1 MSTATAT
8 AAPSAAAATAGR
20 PIPMSFSE
28 VLRID
33 VMRRVWYAQVVS
45 LFGDFLALFA
55 VIAVV
60 SFKLHATPNQITGV
74 QIAYMLPIVFMGP
87 LAGVFV
93 DRWPLKP
100 TLISS
105 DLIRALLAAL
115 LIWTTSLWQVYV
127 VLAALSCVSA
137 FFGPAQGVTIRS
149 HVPMQGLISANALMQ
164 LAFMGSRIVGPA
176 TAGAV
181 VAAAG
186 PVVCY
191 GLDVVSFLVSASLIG
206 SVVIRRPDDA
216 RKATESSSN
225 RIHAIWID
233 MKAGTSFIFHHA
245 AILFVVLAMAAGLFT
260 IGCFGPLIAIFV
272 RDTLH
277 ASARSFG
284 IVSGMVGAGM
294 MVGTSI
300 VRRMAKSWSND
311 ALVLSGL
318 AGIGAAVLLLGAVPH
333 IVATVMSTFL
343 IGFAFAAIIVPAQT
357 LIQRET
363 PPEMLGRVGSTNAS
377 IVFLGQILG
386 LAVSGVLAEAIGVR
400 LVFFLCAGLALVLVG
415 AGRLFLHAKS

>member
-1 MSTATAT
+1 MSTTATAT
-8 AAPSAAAATAGR
+8 APATAA
-20 PIPMSFSE
+20 PHAAPLSFRD
-28 VLRID
+28 VLRIV

-105 DLIRALLAAL
+105 DLTRAVLALL
-115 LIWTTSLWQVYV
+115 LIFATSLWQVYLI
-127 VLAALSCVSA
+127 LAAISCVSA

-149 HVPMQGLISANALMQ
+149 HVPLEGLIAANALMQ
-164 LAFMGSRIVGPA
+164 VAFMGSRIIGPA

-186 PVVCY
+186 PDVCY
-191 GLDVVSFLVSASLIG
+191 ALDVVSFLVSASLIG
-206 SVVIRRPDDA
+206 SVAIRRTAASAAPA
-216 RKATESSSN
+216 AASRNSV
-225 RIHAIWID
+225 HAIWID
-233 MKAGTSFIFHHA
+233 MKAGTHFIFHHA

-277 ASARSFG
+277 ASARTFG

-294 MVGTSI
+294 LVGTTI
-300 VRRMAKSWSND
+300 VRRLSRDVSND

-333 IVATVMSTFL
+333 IVATTASTFL

-363 PPEMLGRVGSTNAS
+363 PPDMLGRVSSTNAS

-400 LVFFLCAGLALVLVG
+400 LVFFMCAGLALVLVG
-415 AGRLFLHAKS
+415 AGRLFRHANG

>member
-8 AAPSAAAATAGR
+8 AAP
-20 PIPMSFSE
+20 MSFRD

-105 DLIRALLAAL
+105 DLIRAVLAAL
-115 LIWTTSLWQVYV
+115 LMWTTSLWQVYV

-186 PVVCY
+186 PNVCY
-191 GLDVVSFLVSASLIG
+191 ALDVASFLVSASLIG
-206 SVVIRRPDDA
+206 SVVIRRPDVSKKPA
-216 RKATESSSN
+216 GSSSN
-225 RIHAIWID
+225 SVHAIWTD
-233 MKAGTSFIFHHA
+233 MKVGTSFIFHHA

-277 ASARSFG
+277 ATARSFG
-284 IVSGMVGAGM
+284 IVSGMVGFGM
-294 MVGTSI
+294 LVGTQ
-300 VRRMAKSWSND
+300 VLRRLSKSLSND
-311 ALVLSGL
+311 TLVLSGL
-318 AGIGAAVLLLGAVPH
+318 AGIGGAVLLLGSVPH
-333 IVATVMSTFL
+333 IYATVASTFL
-343 IGFAFAAIIVPAQT
+343 IGFSFAAIIVPAQT

-400 LVFFLCAGLALVLVG
+400 LVFFLCAALALVLVG
-415 AGRLFLHAKS
+415 AGKLFAAPSRAMSASATPANV